1 MNEKNFLRQIN
12 SKKNKNGM
20 FTYLLVCHL
29 LSSSLSKPKLGI
41 MQNIVKFF
49 KSTSKSETEIIR
61 DNFAI
66 IIEKVSENDLL
77 LLIKLLMAKNVT
89 LNIVKE
95 NFPMVLNKLL
105 NSVSNIESMYAS
117 LNKQKLLEENIDYIL
132 QMNPSLEHLNVICP
146 LLKNKSVEINQKL
159 EEHIRS
165 RKIEIAKFMLED
177 KITYKDGVLEKYAV
191 TLNLIIEE
199 LLESESRRYLDICQT
214 GNGTYSRVYR
224 IGNKVLKVGEE
235 RQTYN
240 IPNHRR
246 ILQHLIRTNF
256 YDEKEEKVIG
266 CVEISN
272 RVRTLRRSEKNVENL
287 YEIYKELRECGI
299 VWKDVKFE
307 NIGVLLSENSQTL
320 NGSEI
325 NVSPNSIGF
334 DRKLANE
341 EILPSGAWVI
351 IDSDYLYYEGEEPND
366 WQIYGYD
373 RQFEERYELEKTIS
387 KQELRQEKNNI
398 GRERDE

>member
-1 MNEKNFLRQIN
+1 MNEKEFLRQIN

-20 FTYLLVCHL
+20 FTYLLVCNL

-95 NFPMVLNKLL
+95 NFPMVLNKIF
-105 NSVSNIESMYAS
+105 NSVSNIEKIYDL
-117 LNKQKLLEENIDYIL
+117 LNKHRLIERNIDYIL
-132 QMNPSLEHLNVICP
+132 QMNPLLEHLNVICP

-246 ILQHLIRTNF
+246 ILQPLIRTNF

-287 YEIYKELRECGI
+287 YKIYKELRECGI

-351 IDSDYLYYEGEEPND
+351 IDSDYLYYEGAEPND